1 MIRRKARSLPSSG
14 RLFLAVEGTHRLLFG
29 ARRQS
34 LILLLLL
41 EKFLEVLVLS
51 LQFDISSLDSY
62 FLVHELLDFTLQG
75 LIVIDPFHAA
85 PDSAL
90 SVLETLP
97 RLLVA
102 HWVCQVVECPIL
114 ICYGLI

>member
-1 MIRRKARSLPSSG
+1 MA
-14 RLFLAVEGTHRLLFG
+14 FEGTLRLLLG
-29 ARRQS
+29 ARCQS

-41 EKFLEVLVLS
+41 EKLLEVLVLS

-102 HWVCQVVECPIL
+102 RWVGLVVECPIL
-114 ICYGLI
+114 ICYGAV